1 LIDYI
6 LTKKHLNESEARKF
20 FRQIISAIDHCHMA
34 NVVHRD
40 LKLENLLLS
49 KDKNILITDFGL
61 GRTFD
66 GSTKD
71 YMTVRIYYKNI
82 YYNYIKCFFI
92 IIFILKMKY
101 NNNIKYK
108 NYLLF
113 F

>member
-1 LIDYI
+1 
-6 LTKKHLNESEARKF
+6 
-20 FRQIISAIDHCHMA
+20 MA

-71 YMTVRIYYKNI
+71 YMTVIKKN
-82 YYNYIKCFFI
+82 K
-92 IIFILKMKY
+92 K
-101 NNNIKYK
+101 
-108 NYLLF
+108 
-113 F
+113 